1 MGTICALSYGN
12 IVMANFEAKHICP
25 YIKEMSLLYLRHIDD
40 IFMIREGTKA
50 ELMIF
55 IKDLN
60 EKHNTIKSDFQVSPR
75 KITFLD
81 AVLYKDENN
90 NIQTTLYHKPTDQQA
105 FLHAKS
111 EHPRSLLSSIPYSQ
125 ALRLKTICSTTTEFD
140 KNCAIIKQ
148 KFLDWQYKE
157 EVLDE
162 QIKKVNRTERK
173 ELFTCKEENSK
184 NRIPLSITYN
194 RTLPNIFKI
203 VKENWNIL
211 QIKTEF

>member
-90 NIQTTLYHKPTDQQA
+90 NNQTTLYHKPTDNKH
-105 FLHAKS
+105 F
-111 EHPRSLLSSIPYSQ
+111 Y
-125 ALRLKTICSTTTEFD
+125 
-140 KNCAIIKQ
+140 
-148 KFLDWQYKE
+148 
-157 EVLDE
+157 
-162 QIKKVNRTERK
+162 
-173 ELFTCKEENSK
+173 
-184 NRIPLSITYN
+184 
-194 RTLPNIFKI
+194 TLNQ
-203 VKENWNIL
+203 NTQDL
-211 QIKTEF
+211 C